1 MIYGTHA
8 AFKMTIEKNPDEMAP
23 MSLIIYLPKKV
34 KAEEQ
39 LLRIIQKAIPDHAID
54 IYSSIDDLS
63 ERLHQPMPDVR
74 VAVLYTASRTE
85 LMEIIYLGY
94 LLAELKV
101 VLVLPDGD
109 PEMLEK
115 AYILCPRF
123 IAAAESDFKH
133 LGAVLKKMMDQY
145 VKTH

>member
-1 MIYGTHA
+1 
-8 AFKMTIEKNPDEMAP
+8 
-23 MSLIIYLPKKV
+23 MSLILYLPKKV

-39 LLRIIQKAIPDHAID
+39 LLQIIRTAIPNYTVE
-54 IYSSIDDLS
+54 IYSSIDKLS

-74 VAVLYTASRTE
+74 VAVLYAASRTE
-85 LMEIIYLGY
+85 LMEIIYLAY
-94 LLAELKV
+94 LLTELKV

-109 PEMLEK
+109 PEMLER

-133 LGAVLKKMMDQY
+133 LGTVLKKMMDQY
-145 VKTH
+145 VGIR